1 MDIQHIIEVQQVQK
15 RFGDEL
21 AVADVSFNVQA
32 GEIFGLLGPNGAGKT
47 ALLKMMTTLLRQD
60 SGTIRLNG
68 YDTLTQ
74 ARAVRQ
80 QFGLTGQTATID
92 QDLSARENLII
103 FGRLNGLTRNAAKAR
118 ADELLRDF
126 SLEHSAQRPLSIF
139 SGGMRRRLDLAV
151 SLISRPKILFLDEPT
166 TGLDPR
172 TRSEMW
178 TAIRQLVRQ
187 GSTVVLTTQYLE
199 EADQLAD
206 RIALLDHGRLKALG
220 PVADLK
226 QQVGGL
232 KLQLALAQTQA
243 TQPAQRIMTQLTTQP
258 VQVSDRTVSVQ
269 LAADDAT
276 RVTAQILER
285 LQQAQIEIER
295 FALEPPSLDDVFLTM
310 TVGKN

>member
-1 MDIQHIIEVQQVQK
+1 MDIQHIIEVQQVKK

-47 ALLKMMTTLLRQD
+47 TLLKMMTTLLRQD

-126 SLEHSAQRPLSIF
+126 SLEHSAQRPLSTF

-220 PVADLK
+220 PVAALK

-232 KLQLALAQTQA
+232 KLQLALVQAQA
-243 TQPAQRIMTQLTTQP
+243 TQTAQQIMTQLTTQP

-285 LQQAQIEIER
+285 LQQAQIEIDR

>member
-47 ALLKMMTTLLRQD
+47 TLLKMMTTLLRQD

-126 SLEHSAQRPLSIF
+126 SLEHSAQRPLSTF

-220 PVADLK
+220 PVAALK

-232 KLQLALAQTQA
+232 KLQLTLAQTQA

-285 LQQAQIEIER
+285 LQQAQIEIDR

>member
-1 MDIQHIIEVQQVQK
+1 MDNQQIIEVQQVQK

-47 ALLKMMTTLLRQD
+47 TLLKMMTTLLRQD

-118 ADELLRDF
+118 ADELLCDF
-126 SLEHSAQRPLSIF
+126 SLEHSAQRPLSTF

-220 PVADLK
+220 PVAALK

-232 KLQLALAQTQA
+232 KLQLALAQAQA
-243 TQPAQRIMTQLTTQP
+243 TQPAQRIMTLLTTQP

-269 LAADDAT
+269 LAANDAT
-276 RVTAQILER
+276 RVTAQILEQ
-285 LQQAQIEIER
+285 LQQAQIDIDR

>member
-47 ALLKMMTTLLRQD
+47 TLLKMMTTLLRQD

-126 SLEHSAQRPLSIF
+126 SLEHSAQRPLSTF

-269 LAADDAT
+269 LEADDAT

-285 LQQAQIEIER
+285 LQQAQIEIDR

>member
-1 MDIQHIIEVQQVQK
+1 MDNQHVIEVQQVQK

-47 ALLKMMTTLLRQD
+47 TLLKMMTTLLRQD
-60 SGTIRLNG
+60 GGTIRLNG

-118 ADELLRDF
+118 AGELLRDF
-126 SLEHSAQRPLSIF
+126 SLEHSAQRPLSTF

-220 PVADLK
+220 PVAALK

-285 LQQAQIEIER
+285 LQQAQIEIDR

>member
-47 ALLKMMTTLLRQD
+47 TLLKMMTTLLRQD

-74 ARAVRQ
+74 AHAVRQ

-285 LQQAQIEIER
+285 LQQAQIEIDR

>member
-1 MDIQHIIEVQQVQK
+1 MDIQHIIEVQQVKK

-47 ALLKMMTTLLRQD
+47 TLLKMMTTLLRQD

-118 ADELLRDF
+118 AGELLRDF
-126 SLEHSAQRPLSIF
+126 SLEHSAQRPLSTF

-220 PVADLK
+220 PVAALK

-232 KLQLALAQTQA
+232 KLQLALAQAQA
-243 TQPAQRIMTQLTTQP
+243 TQPARQIVTQLTTQP

-285 LQQAQIEIER
+285 LQQAQIEIDR